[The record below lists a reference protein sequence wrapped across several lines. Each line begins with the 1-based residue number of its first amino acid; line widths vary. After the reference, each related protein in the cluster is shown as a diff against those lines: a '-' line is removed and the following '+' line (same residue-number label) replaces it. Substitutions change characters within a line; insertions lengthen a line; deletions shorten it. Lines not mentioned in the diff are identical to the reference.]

1 MKNKLF
7 QAFMAVGVLGGAV
20 MLVPVDAHAQASS
33 NVGSLRGQIR
43 DAANGEA
50 AVGAT
55 VVATS
60 PALQG
65 EQVVLAD
72 ESGLYFLTSLP
83 PGGYTLTVYYNDG
96 TFTRGNVLV
105 QIGKEAVVNITVD
118 STSTTG
124 KPKGE
129 TIEIQGSAPIIDQGS
144 TKLSVTLTE
153 DYTKNVPTGRTFGAV
168 VGGAAGAQSDAYGVS
183 VGGATSAENTYVVEG
198 INTTD
203 TAFGGISSNLPNE
216 FVAETEV
223 ITGGYNAEYGRAT
236 GGIINVVT
244 KTGSNQFH
252 GSVFANFTPGAFVSS
267 AKTVSREGGSIDSSN
282 GLDYRY
288 DVGAELGGPII
299 KDKLWFH
306 VGFNPSVVHQ
316 TTTRIVQSQVDANN
330 DGVPDVDANG
340 FGIHEK
346 VASSDIPATF
356 NTYFFTGK
364 INGAIDQNNQFQL
377 SVFGNPRN
385 ATDVFGITRN
395 PAQTRWKYDDG
406 AEDISGKYT
415 SKLNE
420 GKTQIDVVAGY
431 HHGYET
437 DKPFNSAENVPQT
450 FYNYERSLYDFAD
463 LEGGAITAC
472 QDGGPADKYPM
483 IRNCPVTAYTEQG
496 LGYLEQRTNDRYSA
510 IGSIT
515 QRVKLAGYH
524 TFKLGGDLEI
534 ATYDATHSYTGGEI
548 YRRNAADTATTQ
560 GRWQQRVYMRVVRS
574 LTDEEFKDPNFVNT
588 LTQTQVL
595 CANDHAICEQADQIH
610 ASTSNR
616 SLSGYL
622 QDTWQIL
629 PNLTL
634 NVGLRYEQQV
644 GYSANEFAGTLT
656 PTGETVPDR
665 AYTLNNLLAPRLGFI
680 FDPTKEGKSKIFG
693 HWGRF
698 YENVPLDLNVR
709 AFGGEIINFSTLNL
723 NRRPTT
729 SAMYDP
735 NCHVDH
741 GTDGLITKLDAC
753 NDRGSSL
760 SGEGIEF
767 ISPGIKGQYSQEAIL
782 GGEYEIL
789 PDFKVGV
796 SYIHRTL
803 PQVIE
808 DISTD
813 GGNNYL
819 ITNPSVDYSKE
830 AADEAALSAK
840 TLMESGC
847 SSFTD
852 KSAGCDALKQGLA
865 QVQADR
871 ATQLKA
877 VGTFDKPSRNY
888 DALQF
893 TVTQRPTSRSLVLA
907 SYTYS
912 VEKGNYP
919 GLFSTETNQL
929 DPNITSLYDLP
940 DLMANRYGKLGLDRP
955 HNFKVDGFYQFD
967 LKKAGQITAG
977 GSFRAQSGLAHNA
990 LAASPHPGY
999 GSGESYVLPRG
1010 SMPRSP
1016 MTSQLDVHLSYG
1028 RRLTKATTLEGFVNV
1043 FNLFNQQ
1050 DQLKTDDNYTFDGVN
1065 PVVGGDLEDAK
1076 HAKTVDISGTGS
1088 GGRESNRSPL
1098 LNKNFLHTGGGSLS
1112 DPALQVPRSVG
1123 FGLRLTF

>member
-1 MKNKLF
+1 MKTKLL
-7 QAFMAVGVLGGAV
+7 QAFMALGVLGGAV
-20 MLVPVDAHAQASS
+20 TLMPTDAHAQASS

-43 DAANGEA
+43 DKANNEP

-72 ESGLYFLTSLP
+72 DTGLYFLTSLP
-83 PGGYTLTVYYNDG
+83 PGAYTLTVYYNDG
-96 TFTRGNVLV
+96 TFTRGNVTV

-118 STSTTG
+118 STSTNG

-129 TIEIQGSAPIIDQGS
+129 TIEIQGSAPVIDQGS
-144 TKLSVTLTE
+144 TKTGVTLTE
-153 DYTKNVPTGRTFGAV
+153 DYTRNVPTGRTFGAV
-168 VGGAAGAQSDAYGVS
+168 VSGAAGAQSDTYGIS

-216 FVAETEV
+216 FVQETEV

-244 KTGSNQFH
+244 KTGSNEFH
-252 GSVFANFTPGAFVSS
+252 GSVFGNFSPGAFVSQ
-267 AKTVSREGGSIDSSN
+267 AKTVSRDGGSIDRSN

-288 DVGAELGGPII
+288 DLGAELGGPII

-316 TTTRIVQSQVDANN
+316 TTTRLIQSQVDENQ
-330 DGVPDVDANG
+330 DGIADTDANG
-340 FGIHEK
+340 FAIHK
-346 VASSDIPATF
+346 LVSQSDIPATF
-356 NTYFFTGK
+356 NTYFFTAK

-385 ATDVFGITRN
+385 ATDVFGIVRN
-395 PAQTRWKYDDG
+395 PSQTRWKYDDG

-420 GKTQIDVVAGY
+420 GKTQIDAVVGL

-450 FYNYERSLYDFAD
+450 FYNYDRSLYDFAD
-463 LEGGAITAC
+463 LEGSKIGAC
-472 QDGGPADKYPM
+472 QDGAMGSSDPYPK
-483 IRNCPVTAYTEQG
+483 IVNCPVTGYNEQG

-510 IGSIT
+510 IASIT

-524 TFKLGGDLEI
+524 TFKVGGDVEV

-548 YRRNAADTATTQ
+548 YRRNAPDDADAT
-560 GRWQQRVYMRVVRS
+560 GSWQQRVYMKVARP
-574 LTDEEFKDPNFVNT
+574 LTDAEVKDPNFAST
-588 LTQTQVL
+588 LSNTQVI
-595 CANDHAICEQADQIH
+595 CANGYALCEQANSIH

-616 SLSGYL
+616 SISGYA
-622 QDTWQIL
+622 QDTWQLL
-629 PNLTL
+629 PNFTL
-634 NVGLRYEQQV
+634 NLGIRYEQQV
-644 GYSANEFAGTLT
+644 GYAASEFAGSLT

-665 AYTLNNLLAPRLGFI
+665 AYTLNNLWAPRLGFI
-680 FDPTKEGKSKIFG
+680 YDPTKEGKSKIFG

-709 AFGGEIINFSTLNL
+709 AFGGEIINFSSING
-723 NRRPTT
+723 NGTT
-729 SAMYDP
+729 PGSTGYDP

-741 GTDGLITKLDAC
+741 GSMGLVGALDAC
-753 NDRGSSL
+753 SDRSPSL
-760 SGEGIEF
+760 GGEGVEF
-767 ISPGIKGQYSQEAIL
+767 ISPGMKGQYTQEIIL
-782 GGEYEIL
+782 GTEYEIL

-813 GGNNYL
+813 GGTNYL
-819 ITNPSVDYSKE
+819 ITNPGVDNSAQSRDLE
-830 AADEAALSAK
+830 AQSAAM
-840 TLMESGC
+840 LMKSGC

-852 KSAGCDALKQGLA
+852 KSDGCNLQQRGLA
-865 QVQADR
+865 EVLDNRSQ
-871 ATQLKA
+871 QLKA
-877 VGTFDKPSRNY
+877 VGGFDKPSRNY

-893 TVTQRPTSRSLVLA
+893 TVTQRPTARSLVLA

-919 GLFSTETNQL
+919 GLFSTETGQL

-940 DLMANRYGKLGLDRP
+940 DLMANRYGRLGLDRP
-955 HNFKVDGFYQFD
+955 HNVKVDGFYQFD
-967 LKKAGQITAG
+967 LKQYGQLTTG

-1010 SMPRSP
+1010 AMPRSP

-1028 RRLTKATTLEGFVNV
+1028 HRVAKGTVLEAFVNV

-1050 DQLKTDDNYTFDGVN
+1050 DQLKQDENYTFDGVN
-1065 PVVGGDLEDAK
+1065 PVVGGNLNDAA
-1076 HAKTVDISGTGS
+1076 HAKTVDITGVGNEINKS
-1088 GGRESNRSPL
+1088 AL
-1098 LNKNFLHTGGGSLS
+1098 LNKNFTHTGTGSLT
-1112 DPALQVPRSVG
+1112 DPDLQVPRSVQL
-1123 FGLRLTF
+1123 GLRLTF